1 MHTDDPPRLASRG
14 ASFAPETRR
23 VGNEF
28 FRKIGNP
35 QNLIAMKIRQLDFRS
50 WRKEKLVFFQAVH
63 VGLELWELRC
73 ADHANAPHQK
83 RRTKID
89 DLFADFVNTRF
100 EVICCLSARFF
111 SANLPAQTIAFGL

>member
-83 RRTKID
+83 RRTNLDVAMLARVEINHEID
-89 DLFADFVNTRF
+89 
-100 EVICCLSARFF
+100 
-111 SANLPAQTIAFGL
+111 